1 MAKTLEELVA
11 FANTKPDERQLANEL
26 TKFLQANPPDG
37 STIQTVYQ
45 KQVRLTNDEIKALP
59 STYIELVPAPGAGK
73 LLLFQRAVVRFT
85 GQSAFVFDN
94 LHNDHGLFIA
104 YGNWDAEASTN
115 TTLFNQQADSTSLL
129 SQLVL
134 EDGRAA
140 WPTWTKDWI
149 NIWDTSTIVNK
160 PFKLIANNQTNG
172 NFTGGNGAT
181 TMSVTVTYSI
191 VDL

>member
-1 MAKTLEELVA
+1 MPTHVITANGTAADPNTGDVQIPIYQRRVTL
-11 FANTKPDERQLANEL
+11 TD
-26 TKFLQANPPDG
+26 
-37 STIQTVYQ
+37 S
-45 KQVRLTNDEIKALP
+45 EIKALP

-73 LLLFQRAVVRFT
+73 LILFQRAVMRFI
-85 GQSAFVFDN
+85 GHSAYVFDN